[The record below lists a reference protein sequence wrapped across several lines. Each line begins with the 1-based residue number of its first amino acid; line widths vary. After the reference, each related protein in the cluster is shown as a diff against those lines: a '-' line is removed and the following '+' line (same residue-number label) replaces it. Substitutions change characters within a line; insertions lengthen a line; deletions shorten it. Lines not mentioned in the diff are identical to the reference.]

1 MEDISAQVSGNVV
14 EAWSVQIPDDGLS
27 DHTVR
32 WLIPEDGDKRLAV
45 YVDTGSGAQKA
56 ETEQNGSYLCFT
68 MTGSGMVTVVS
79 GDAAVRQL
87 WIAAAVA
94 ALAIVIL
101 LVLWRRRRRK
111 RPPSPRPGCGIR

>member
-1 MEDISAQVSGNVV
+1 M
-14 EAWSVQIPDDGLS
+14 
-27 DHTVR
+27 R
-32 WLIPEDGDKRLAV
+32 WLIPEDGGKRLAV

-68 MTGSGMVTVVS
+68 MTAAVWYTVVS

-101 LVLWRRRRRK
+101 LVLCGDGGGK
-111 RPPSPRPGCGIR
+111 RPPSPQPGCGIR